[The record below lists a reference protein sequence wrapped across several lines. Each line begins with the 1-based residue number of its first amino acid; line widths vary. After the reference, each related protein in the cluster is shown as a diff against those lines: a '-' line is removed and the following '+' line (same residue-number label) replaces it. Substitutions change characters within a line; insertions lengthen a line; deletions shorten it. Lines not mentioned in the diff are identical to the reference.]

1 MKPVQRAVSEEEE
14 CCLQVLKCRHLLSLL
29 QPLPCEPC
37 HLYGG
42 SAGSG
47 ETPRWEFGSVHL
59 GKACHEWG
67 KTVER
72 AAWLWGAGKSFH
84 GSSMLGA
91 PREQSSLTSFP
102 T

>member
-14 CCLQVLKCRHLLSLL
+14 CSLEVLKCRHLLSLL

-37 HLYGG
+37 HLWGD

-47 ETPRWEFGSVHL
+47 ETPGWGFGSVHL

-67 KTVER
+67 KIVER
-72 AAWLWGAGKSFH
+72 AAWLWGAGK
-84 GSSMLGA
+84 
-91 PREQSSLTSFP
+91 
-102 T
+102 